1 MGQNN
6 HSTGRRKWKQLSE
19 RERYKIEILAKAR
32 MKPKEIAA
40 AIGRDRRTIER
51 EIARGSV
58 IQRDS
63 QWCGRNAYLADVGQ
77 LNAEKNAAN
86 KGRGLKIGHDHR
98 LARYLEQKIG
108 EGKYSPDAAI
118 GEIKAKGLKFDV
130 TLCTKT
136 VYNMI
141 DRGDFLNLTN
151 KDLPAKKRGKKRSE
165 RYAARR

>member
-1 MGQNN
+1 LQKLKVIAKEAEMGQDN
-6 HSTGRRKWKQLSE
+6 HSTSRRKWKQLSE
-19 RERYKIEILAKAR
+19 RERYKIEILAKTK
-32 MKPKEIAA
+32 MKPTEIAA
-40 AIGRDRRTIER
+40 ELGRDRRTIER

-63 QWCGRNAYLADVGQ
+63 QWRDK
-77 LNAEKNAAN
+77 E
-86 KGRGLKIGHDHR
+86 
-98 LARYLEQKIG
+98 
-108 EGKYSPDAAI
+108 KYSPDAAI

-151 KDLPAKKRGKKRSE
+151 KDLPVKKRGKKRSE